1 MKLHLTVPLGAG
13 ETPESFTSR
22 LACANDLSARE
33 FCRDWGIHFQSVIDA
48 SSDAVGIIADLG
60 GVPFVDLIRHG
71 FVREGKLNFRHRNE
85 RLVRFSVRRSR
96 IRVCPRCL
104 SEDIRNNP
112 RVAPR
117 LAVHNRAM
125 WLIDAIK
132 TCSAHSL
139 KLVEVGNDLAPGYLH
154 DFAHYMALA
163 LPRLDNVVE
172 KAPRRLPTA
181 LEIYIQKRL
190 DGARQAPFLD
200 SLELHAAIRTCEMI
214 GAMDL
219 FGQSANL
226 KTLNDDDWWDAGVCG
241 FEFATSAAPIST
253 FLNKLQ
259 ATHPHSRRGP
269 QGPQVRLGRFYKWLA
284 FGAADTAYDPVRAVV
299 GRHIRDNR
307 PLAAGDIVFGSP
319 VVERTLHSIW
329 SLSTE
334 SGMHPKRL
342 RKLLRAAG
350 IIGDDQ
356 MALPSHLVTFDPRP
370 AEDLVRRLKGALP
383 LPAAGKYLN
392 AARSQASLLANGRFI
407 KPCVPGARFSANDR
421 YAIEDLDDFLRQLR
435 HGAHMVRKPKPGQA
449 TIPAAAKRACR
460 SAAEIVRLI
469 LDRKLSWVGKT
480 AGRQGYLSVL
490 VDLDEIRAKVRG
502 ADHGGL
508 TQRDVARVIGTHPKV
523 AGRIIAAG
531 DLKSFVAINP
541 TNRCPQV
548 LVKPEE
554 AAKFSRKY
562 VSLFGSAQ
570 EKGMNAK
577 TLKRA
582 LDAAGVE
589 PAFKP
594 KKIGATFYLRSKVRA

>member
-1 MKLHLTVPLGAG
+1 VVD
-13 ETPESFTSR
+13 
-22 LACANDLSARE
+22 ANA
-33 FCRDWGIHFQSVIDA
+33 
-48 SSDAVGIIADLG
+48 DAVGIIADLG
-60 GVPFVDLIRHG
+60 GVPFVDLMRDG
-71 FVREGKLNFRHRNE
+71 FVREGKLNYRHRNE

-112 RVAPR
+112 DIAPT
-117 LAVHNRAM
+117 LAAYNRAT

-132 TCSAHSL
+132 TCSVHDL
-139 KLVEVGNDLAPGYLH
+139 KLVEVGNDLAPRYLH

-163 LPRLDNVVE
+163 LPHLDNLVE
-172 KAPRRLPTA
+172 KAPRRLSSA
-181 LEIYIQKRL
+181 LEIYIRKRL
-190 DGARQAPFLD
+190 DGARQTPFLD
-200 SLELHAAIRTCEMI
+200 SVELHAAIRTCEMI

-226 KTLNDDDWWDAGVCG
+226 KSLTDDDWWHAGACG
-241 FEFATSAAPIST
+241 FEFATSAVPIST

-284 FGAADTAYDPVRAVV
+284 FGAADPAYDPVRAVV

-334 SGMHPKRL
+334 SGLHPKRL
-342 RKLLRAAG
+342 RKMLRAAD

-356 MALPSHLVTFDPRP
+356 MVLPSHLVTFDPRP
-370 AEDLVRRLKGALP
+370 AEDLVRRLKSALP

-392 AARSQASLLANGRFI
+392 APRVQSRLLANGRFI
-407 KPCVPGARFSANDR
+407 EPCVPGARFSAKDR
-421 YAIEDLDDFLRQLR
+421 YAIEDLDDFLQRLL
-435 HGAHMVRKPKPGQA
+435 HGAHTVRKPKPGQA
-449 TIPAAAKRACR
+449 TIPAVAKRACR
-460 SAAEIVRLI
+460 SAAEILRLI
-469 LDRKLSWVGKT
+469 LDRKLSWVGKA
-480 AGRQGYLSVL
+480 AGRHGYLSVL

-508 TQRDVARVIGTHPKV
+508 TQKEVARVIRTHPKV

-541 TNRCPQV
+541 TNQCPQI

-554 AAKFSRKY
+554 AAKFSKKY
-562 VSLFGSAQ
+562 VSLFALAH
-570 EKGMNAK
+570 ERGMNVK
-577 TLKRA
+577 TLKKV

-589 PAFKP
+589 PAFDP
-594 KKIGATFYLRSKVRA
+594 RKIGARFYRRSDCH